1 MKLFQ
6 NLLDLNLV
14 EMKRGHIIAIVLIVV
29 GIIALFNIFGDAA
42 KYGTFKESVQKQG
55 QSLKVVG
62 TLSKDKPVE
71 YDPETDP
78 NFFSF
83 YMKDEEGTER
93 QVFVNAAKPQ
103 DFARSEKIVLTG
115 GMKGDKFIASN
126 ILLKCP
132 SKYKDEEITIRS
144 SY

>member
-1 MKLFQ
+1 
-6 NLLDLNLV
+6 
-14 EMKRGHIIAIVLIVV
+14 MKRGHIIAIVLIVV
-29 GIIALFNIFGDAA
+29 GIVALFSIFGDAA
-42 KYGTFKESVQKQG
+42 KYGTFTEAEKKQG
-55 QSLKVVG
+55 QSLKIVG

-71 YDPETDP
+71 YDPEKDP

-83 YMKDEEGTER
+83 YMKDEESVER

-132 SKYKDEEITIRS
+132 SKYKDEEISIRS
-144 SY
+144 N